1 MRSAFLS
8 LTAILLI
15 ITLTSPSF
23 AIDCTSDTY
32 DINIIDIYSDLETC
46 DLTLHSSEQI
56 SGLELEVYMEHEGSI
71 LDRETFTIDSISPG
85 SDIIKAFEW
94 NTDNKGDGKY
104 TVKSIVSKD
113 GCAIHENTYNFVNGR
128 QTIPRIT
135 VDDLVPNSQGFSV
148 MITPLKAVLVD
159 VEYMLMDGSDVIYS
173 GTEKKIS
180 VHTQPMEVSKDWNVL
195 LENNKDYI
203 GRIKVKMYSPSV
215 SYIALT
221 EEFMAADDVFI
232 SDTYED
238 DIGASATIEGISQ
251 VPFTGSVRFTVS
263 KQEDN
268 GKTVIESVTKKSPVL
283 LNDDDETVETIWEER
298 LSTGVYS
305 LVIEVIGNDGDILDI
320 EESIIESDYEPATEQ
335 VNTTTQDTEQ
345 SPGFMLPVTLT
356 SIVITAAVFRREQ
369 H

>member
-23 AIDCTSDTY
+23 AIDCASDTY
-32 DINIIDIYSDLETC
+32 DIGIIDIYSDLETC
-46 DLTLHSSEQI
+46 DITLHSSEQV
-56 SGLELEVYMEHEGSI
+56 SGMELEVYIEHEGSM
-71 LDRETFTIDSISPG
+71 LDRKSFTIDSISPG

-104 TVKSIVSKD
+104 TVKSIISKD
-113 GCAIHENTYNFVNGR
+113 GCTIHENIHHFVNGR

-148 MITPLKAVLVD
+148 MITPQKAVLVD

-195 LENNKDYI
+195 LENNKEYI
-203 GRIKVKMYSPSV
+203 GRVKVKMYSPSV
-215 SYIALT
+215 NYIALT
-221 EEFMAADDVFI
+221 EDFMATDDVFI

-238 DIGASATIEGISQ
+238 DIGASATIDGISQ
-251 VPFTGSVRFTVS
+251 VPFTGTVRFTVS

-268 GKTVIESVTKKSPVL
+268 SETVIESVIKKSPVL
-283 LNDDDETVETIWEER
+283 LNGDDETVETIWDER
-298 LSTGVYS
+298 LTSGVYA
-305 LVIEVIGNDGDILDI
+305 LVIEVIGNDGDTLDV
-320 EESIIESDYEPATEQ
+320 EESIIESDYEPSAEPT
-335 VNTTTQDTEQ
+335 NTTTEDAEQ
-345 SPGFMLPVTLT
+345 SPGFMIPATLAI
-356 SIVITAAVFRREQ
+356 IVITAAVFRRE
-369 H
+369 